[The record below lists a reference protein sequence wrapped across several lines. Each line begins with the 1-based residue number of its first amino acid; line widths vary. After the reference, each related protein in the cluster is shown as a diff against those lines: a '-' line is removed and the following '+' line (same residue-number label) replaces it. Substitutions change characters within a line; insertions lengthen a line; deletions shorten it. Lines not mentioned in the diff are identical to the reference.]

1 MEKTIPRS
9 WQQHPLQ
16 AKLDRE
22 VVMAAEK
29 IHLAMDLKEASSLK
43 SPWEQHVTAP
53 DAAAMLEIDQ
63 EVDELCTSPEKK
75 PTHDKMAKLLEMRSS
90 LSQHAHV
97 KGTPE
102 DALWRDEMKEAV
114 DKMAA

>member
-1 MEKTIPRS
+1 
-9 WQQHPLQ
+9 
-16 AKLDRE
+16 
-22 VVMAAEK
+22 
-29 IHLAMDLKEASSLK
+29 
-43 SPWEQHVTAP
+43 
-53 DAAAMLEIDQ
+53 MLEIDQ

-102 DALWRDEMKEAV
+102 DALWRDEVREQAAV
-114 DKMAA
+114 WCFCSSRRRGTRFEWDSSDSLPRMSCAAVCRAAVLCR

>member
-1 MEKTIPRS
+1 
-9 WQQHPLQ
+9 
-16 AKLDRE
+16 
-22 VVMAAEK
+22 MAAEK